1 MTDGGAWPVRLSPPV
16 VKALAALPAHAQE
29 MVRDMAGIAARAPW
43 GFAQWDIA
51 DAEGEDIRAAS
62 VGPLTLVYFI
72 NRAGRR
78 LYVIDLVW
86 LG

>member
-1 MTDGGAWPVRLSPPV
+1 MRLSPPV